1 MPYPEMMRESLRL
14 LEASRPARMK
24 EVFPRMSP
32 EEKTDLLHSFH
43 PDFRPEG
50 MRELAVGPNAGD
62 RVPHEF
68 ADQLEAKSRID
79 PRKIDLSRIDYDV
92 DVLVI
97 GGGGGGSTAALIAQE
112 HGAKVL
118 LTTKLRHGDS
128 NTTMAEGGIA
138 ASSLPHDN
146 PYLHYLDTM
155 GGGRY
160 MNKPELVK
168 ALVLDAPLVL
178 DWLMKLGVMFDR
190 DKTGSLICSL
200 AGGQSR
206 RRIHSAKDYSGLE
219 MMRVVRD
226 ECRNRDIQVLEFSPA
241 VELLKDENGQCA
253 GAILY
258 NFDTDSYL
266 VVRARCVVMAT
277 GGIGRLHIQGFP
289 TTNHY
294 GATADG
300 LVISYR
306 AGARLLYMDAIQYH
320 PSGAAWPEQM
330 LGWLCT
336 EALRGTGSHLVNV
349 EGKRFINE
357 LETRDATSSGILREV
372 DHRKK
377 GIKTPAGNEGVWVD
391 TPIIDMIG
399 GQGKIHRLFA
409 GLERRFKDYGIDMTK
424 EPLLVYPTQ
433 HYQNGGVEMMDDS
446 GRSSLPNLF
455 IAGEVGGG
463 VQGRNRLGG
472 NSLVDIF
479 VFGRRAGKAAA
490 EQAKGVK
497 PGKLTLEHVGDYHRL
512 LEQAGI
518 RPERVSPLLLPDYTT
533 VHTPVR
539 PEPADAGDQLLEPTG
554 GRR

>member
-1 MPYPEMMRESLRL
+1 MPYPESMRPSLRL
-14 LEASRPARMK
+14 LEASRRQRMQ
-24 EVFPRMSP
+24 EAFPRMTP
-32 EEKTDLLHSFH
+32 EEKTALLQAYH

-50 MRELAVGPNAGD
+50 MREIRIGPNKGD
-62 RVPHEF
+62 RAPNEF
-68 ADQLEAKSRID
+68 VDQLEARSRIHPD
-79 PRKIDLSRIDYDV
+79 EIDLENVDHDV

-97 GGGGGGSTAALIAQE
+97 GGGGGGSTAALLAQE
-112 HGAKVL
+112 SGASVL
-118 LTTKLRHGDS
+118 LATKLRHGDS

-138 ASSLPHDN
+138 AASHRHDN

-178 DWLMKLGVMFDR
+178 DWLLRMGVMFDR
-190 DKTGSLICSL
+190 DKDDTLICSL

-206 RRIHSAKDYSGLE
+206 KRIHSAKDYSGLE
-219 MMRVVRD
+219 MMRVLRD
-226 ECRNRDIQVLEFSPA
+226 ECRNRQIPVLEFSPA
-241 VELLKDENGQCA
+241 VELIKDENGQCA
-253 GAILY
+253 GAILFNY
-258 NFDTDSYL
+258 DTGGYL

-320 PSGAAWPEQM
+320 PTGAAWPEQM

-336 EALRGTGSHLVNV
+336 EALRGTGAHLVNV

-357 LETRDATSSGILREV
+357 LETRDATSSAIIREV
-372 DHRKK
+372 HDRKK
-377 GIKTPAGNEGVWVD
+377 GIRTPAGDEGVWLD
-391 TPIIDMIG
+391 TPMIDMLG
-399 GQGKIHRLFA
+399 GSGKIHRLFA
-409 GLERRFKDYGIDMTK
+409 GLERRFKSYNIDMTR

-433 HYQNGGVEMMDDS
+433 HYQNGGVDMVDDE
-446 GRSSLPNLF
+446 GRSTVPNLF
-455 IAGEVGGG
+455 LAGEVGGG

-479 VFGRRAGKAAA
+479 VFGRRAGLAAA
-490 EQAKGVK
+490 RQAREVRLGR
-497 PGKLTLEHVGDYHRL
+497 LTLQHVREYHRAL
-512 LEQAGI
+512 AEAGI
-518 RPERVSPLLLPDYTT
+518 SNGKVSPLLLPDYTN
-533 VHTPVR
+533 P
-539 PEPADAGDQLLEPTG
+539 GIWN
-554 GRR
+554 RRDRVAH

>member
-1 MPYPEMMRESLRL
+1 MPYPEMMRPSLRL
-14 LEASRPARMK
+14 LQASRAQRMR
-24 EVFPRMSP
+24 EAFPRMTP
-32 EEKTDLLHSFH
+32 EEKTALLRAYH

-50 MRELAVGPNAGD
+50 MRELRVGPNLGD
-62 RVPHEF
+62 RAPNEF
-68 ADQLEAKSRID
+68 ADQLEAGSRID
-79 PRKIDLSRIDYDV
+79 PDRIDLNRIDHDV

-112 HGAKVL
+112 SGARVL
-118 LTTKLRHGDS
+118 LATKLRHGDS

-138 ASSLPHDN
+138 AASHRHDN
-146 PYLHYLDTM
+146 PYLHYLDTL

-178 DWLMKLGVMFDR
+178 DWLLRLGVMFDR
-190 DKTGSLICSL
+190 EKDGTLICSL

-206 RRIHSAKDYSGLE
+206 KRIHSAKDYSGLE

-226 ECRNRDIQVLEFSPA
+226 ECRNREIPVLEFSPA
-241 VELLKDENGQCA
+241 VELIVDEQGNCA

-258 NFDTDSYL
+258 NYDTGRQL
-266 VVRARCVVMAT
+266 IVRARTVVMAT

-320 PSGAAWPEQM
+320 PTGAAWPEQM

-336 EALRGTGSHLVNV
+336 EALRGTGAHLVNS
-349 EGKRFINE
+349 EGRRFINE
-357 LETRDATSSGILREV
+357 LETRDATSSAILREV
-372 DHRKK
+372 DHRGA
-377 GIKTPAGNEGVWVD
+377 GIRTPSGNEGVWLD
-391 TPIIDMIG
+391 TPMIDLMG
-399 GQGKIHRLFA
+399 GAGKIHRLFA
-409 GLERRFKDYGIDMTK
+409 GLERRFNSYGIDMTR

-433 HYQNGGVEMMDDS
+433 HYQNGGVEMMDAE
-446 GRSSLPNLF
+446 GRTTVPNLF
-455 IAGEVGGG
+455 VAGEVGGG

-490 EQAKGVK
+490 IQAREVK
-497 PGKLTLEHVGDYHRL
+497 PGRLTLDHVKVYHRR
-512 LEQAGI
+512 LEEAGI
-518 RPERVSPLLLPDYTT
+518 LNGRLSPLLLPDYTT
-533 VHTPVR
+533 I
-539 PEPADAGDQLLEPTG
+539 DAATQQGQTVS
-554 GRR
+554 

>member
-1 MPYPEMMRESLRL
+1 MPYPESMRQSLRL
-14 LEASRPARMK
+14 LEASRTERMR

-32 EEKTDLLHSFH
+32 EEKTELLHAFH
-43 PDFRPEG
+43 PDFRLEG
-50 MRELAVGPNAGD
+50 MREIKVGPNKGD
-62 RVPHEF
+62 RTPHEF
-68 ADQLEAKSRID
+68 ADQLEARSRID
-79 PRKIDLSRIDYDV
+79 PDRIDLDRIDHDV

-97 GGGGGGSTAALIAQE
+97 GGGGGGSAAALLARE
-112 HGAKVL
+112 NGASVL
-118 LTTKLRHGDS
+118 LATKLRHGDS

-138 ASSLPHDN
+138 ASSQRHDN

-178 DWLMKLGVMFDR
+178 DWLLRLGVMFDR
-190 DKTGSLICSL
+190 EKDGTLICSL

-219 MMRVVRD
+219 MMRVLRD
-226 ECRNRDIQVLEFSPA
+226 ECRNREVKVLEYSPA
-241 VELLKDENGQCA
+241 VELIKDENGQCA
-253 GAILY
+253 GAVLY
-258 NFDTDSYL
+258 NYDTDQYL
-266 VVRARCVVMAT
+266 TVRAKAVVMAT

-306 AGARLLYMDAIQYH
+306 AGAPLLYMDAIQYH
-320 PSGAAWPEQM
+320 PTGAAWPEQM

-336 EALRGTGSHLVNV
+336 EALRGTGAHLVNA
-349 EGKRFINE
+349 EGRRFINE
-357 LETRDATSSGILREV
+357 LETRDATSSAILREV
-372 DHRKK
+372 DHRKI
-377 GIKTPAGNEGVWVD
+377 GIRTPAGNEGVWVD
-391 TPIIDMIG
+391 TPMIDMVG
-399 GQGKIHRLFA
+399 GAGKIHRLFA
-409 GLERRFKDYGIDMTK
+409 GLERRFKSYGIDMTK

-446 GRSSLPNLF
+446 GRSSVPNLF
-455 IAGEVGGG
+455 MAGEVGGG

-490 EQAKGVK
+490 QQAREVK
-497 PGKLTLEHVGDYHRL
+497 MGRLTLQHVKEYHRA
-512 LEQAGI
+512 LEEAGI
-518 RPERVSPLLLPDYTT
+518 ANGRLSPLLLPDYTSVESAERRGRVT
-533 VHTPVR
+533 V
-539 PEPADAGDQLLEPTG
+539 
-554 GRR
+554 

>member
-1 MPYPEMMRESLRL
+1 MPYPESMRQSLRL
-14 LEASRPARMK
+14 LEASRAERMR

-32 EEKTDLLHSFH
+32 EEKTDLLQGFH
-43 PDFRPEG
+43 PDFRADG
-50 MRELAVGPNAGD
+50 MREIRVGPNRED
-62 RVPHEF
+62 RTPHEF
-68 ADQLEAKSRID
+68 ADQLEARSRID
-79 PRKIDLSRIDYDV
+79 PDRIDLTRIDHDV

-97 GGGGGGSTAALIAQE
+97 GGGGGGSTAALLAREQ
-112 HGAKVL
+112 GARVL
-118 LTTKLRHGDS
+118 LATKLRHGDA
-128 NTTMAEGGIA
+128 NTAMAEGGIA
-138 ASSLPHDN
+138 ASSQRHDN

-168 ALVLDAPLVL
+168 ALALDAPEVL
-178 DWLMKLGVMFDR
+178 DWLLRLGVMFDR
-190 DKTGSLICSL
+190 EKDGTLICSL

-206 RRIHSAKDYSGLE
+206 RRIHSAKDYTGLE
-219 MMRVVRD
+219 MMRVIRD
-226 ECRNRDIQVLEFSPA
+226 ECRNRGIQVLEYSPA
-241 VELLKDENGQCA
+241 VELIKDENGQCA
-253 GAILY
+253 GAVLFNY
-258 NFDTDSYL
+258 DTHQYL
-266 VVRARCVVMAT
+266 TVRAKSVVMAT

-300 LVISYR
+300 LVIAYR

-320 PSGAAWPEQM
+320 PTGAAWPEQM

-336 EALRGTGSHLVNV
+336 EALRGTGAHLVNV
-349 EGKRFINE
+349 EGRRFINE
-357 LETRDATSSGILREV
+357 LETRDATSSAILREV
-372 DHRKK
+372 DHRGK
-377 GIKTPAGNEGVWVD
+377 GIRTPAGNGGVWVD

-399 GQGKIHRLFA
+399 GAGKIHRLFA
-409 GLERRFKDYGIDMTK
+409 GLERRFKSYGIDMTK

-446 GRSSLPNLF
+446 GRSSVPNLF
-455 IAGEVGGG
+455 LAGEVAGG

-490 EQAKGVK
+490 LQAREVELGR
-497 PGKLTLEHVGDYHRL
+497 LTLEHVRDYHRE

-518 RPERVSPLLLPDYTT
+518 DNGKRSPLLLPDYTS
-533 VHTPVR
+533 V
-539 PEPADAGDQLLEPTG
+539 ESAD
-554 GRR
+554 RRERVALDD

>member
-1 MPYPEMMRESLRL
+1 MPYPEMMRPSLRL
-14 LEASRPARMK
+14 LEVTRAQRMR
-24 EVFPRMSP
+24 ESFPRMTP
-32 EEKTDLLHSFH
+32 EEKTALLQAHH

-50 MRELAVGPNAGD
+50 MRELRVGPNRGD
-62 RVPHEF
+62 RTPHEF
-68 ADQLEAKSRID
+68 ADQLEARSRID
-79 PRKIDLSRIDYDV
+79 PDRIDLERIDYDV

-112 HGAKVL
+112 NGARVL
-118 LTTKLRHGDS
+118 LATKLRHGDS

-138 ASSLPHDN
+138 AAGHRHDN
-146 PYLHYLDTM
+146 PYLHYLDTL

-178 DWLMKLGVMFDR
+178 DWLLRLGVMFDR
-190 DKTGSLICSL
+190 EKDGTLICSL

-206 RRIHSAKDYSGLE
+206 KRIHSAKDYSGLE

-226 ECRNRDIQVLEFSPA
+226 ECRNRGIPVLEFSPA
-241 VELLKDENGQCA
+241 VELIEDERGSCA

-258 NFDTDSYL
+258 SYDTGRYL
-266 VVRARCVVMAT
+266 VVRARTVVMAT

-306 AGARLLYMDAIQYH
+306 AGGRLLYMDAIQYH

-336 EALRGTGSHLVNV
+336 EALRGTGAHLVNV
-349 EGKRFINE
+349 EGGRFINE

-372 DHRKK
+372 DHRGK
-377 GIKTPAGNEGVWVD
+377 GIETPAGNGGVWLD
-391 TPIIDMIG
+391 TPMIDMLG
-399 GQGKIHRLFA
+399 GAGKIHRLFA
-409 GLERRFKDYGIDMTK
+409 GLERRFNSYGIDMTR

-433 HYQNGGVEMMDDS
+433 HYQNGGVEMMDAE
-446 GRSSLPNLF
+446 GRTTVPNLF
-455 IAGEVGGG
+455 VAGEVGGG

-479 VFGRRAGKAAA
+479 VFGRRAGRAAA
-490 EQAKGVK
+490 LQAREAK
-497 PGKLTLEHVGDYHRL
+497 PGRLSLDHVREYHHQLEEEGILNGRL
-512 LEQAGI
+512 
-518 RPERVSPLLLPDYTT
+518 SPLLLPDYTT
-533 VHTPVR
+533 I
-539 PEPADAGDQLLEPTG
+539 DAETQQGQTVS
-554 GRR
+554 

>member
-1 MPYPEMMRESLRL
+1 MPYPESMRESLRR
-14 LEASRPARMK
+14 LEQSRRGRMQ
-24 EVFPRMSP
+24 ETFPRMSP
-32 EEKTDLLHSFH
+32 EEKTDLLHGYH
-43 PDFRPEG
+43 PDFRTDG
-50 MRELAVGPNAGD
+50 MREIRVGPNRGD
-62 RVPHEF
+62 LTPHEF
-68 ADQLEAKSRID
+68 ADQLEARSRVD
-79 PRKIDLSRIDYDV
+79 PRQIDLSRIDHDV

-97 GGGGGGSTAALIAQE
+97 GGGGGGSTAALLAQE
-112 HGAKVL
+112 SGASVL
-118 LTTKLRHGDS
+118 LATKLRHGDS

-138 ASSLPHDN
+138 AASQVHDN

-160 MNKPELVK
+160 MNKPELVR
-168 ALVLDAPLVL
+168 ALVMDAPLVL

-190 DKTGSLICSL
+190 EKDGTLICSL

-226 ECRNRDIQVLEFSPA
+226 ECRNRGIPVLEFSPA
-241 VELLKDENGQCA
+241 VELLKDDQDQCA

-258 NFDTDSYL
+258 NFDTAGYL
-266 VVRARCVVMAT
+266 VVRAKCVIMAT

-300 LVISYR
+300 LIMAYR
-306 AGARLLYMDAIQYH
+306 AGAKLLYMDAIQYH
-320 PSGAAWPEQM
+320 PTGAAWPEQM

-336 EALRGTGSHLVNV
+336 EALRGTGAHLVNV
-349 EGKRFINE
+349 EGERFVNE
-357 LETRDATSSGILREV
+357 LETRDATSSAIIREV

-391 TPIIDMIG
+391 TPMIDMIG

-409 GLERRFKDYGIDMTK
+409 GLERRFNGYGIDMTR

-433 HYQNGGVEMMDDS
+433 HYQNGGVDMVDDS
-446 GRSSLPNLF
+446 GRTTVPNLF
-455 IAGEVGGG
+455 MAGEVGGG

-479 VFGRRAGKAAA
+479 VFGRRSGRAAA
-490 EQAKGVK
+490 TQAREVSLGA
-497 PGKLTLEHVGDYHRL
+497 LSLAHVDHYHRML
-512 LEQAGI
+512 DECGI
-518 RPERVSPLLLPDYTT
+518 EPGRLSPMLLPDYTT
-533 VHTPVR
+533 PDFATR
-539 PEPADAGDQLLEPTG
+539 R
-554 GRR
+554 GRVSFVP

>member
-1 MPYPEMMRESLRL
+1 MPYPESMRPSLQL
-14 LEASRPARMK
+14 LEASRRQRMQ
-24 EVFPRMSP
+24 EAFPRMTP
-32 EEKTDLLHSFH
+32 EEKTALLQAYH

-50 MRELAVGPNAGD
+50 MREIRIGPNKGD
-62 RVPHEF
+62 RAPNEF
-68 ADQLEAKSRID
+68 VDQLEARSRID
-79 PRKIDLSRIDYDV
+79 PDEIDLENIDHDV

-97 GGGGGGSTAALIAQE
+97 GGGGGGSAAALLAQE
-112 HGAKVL
+112 SGASVL
-118 LTTKLRHGDS
+118 LATKLRHGDS

-138 ASSLPHDN
+138 AASHRHDN

-178 DWLMKLGVMFDR
+178 DWLLQMGVMFDR
-190 DKTGSLICSL
+190 DRDDTLICSL

-206 RRIHSAKDYSGLE
+206 KRIHSAKDYSGLE
-219 MMRVVRD
+219 MMRVLRD
-226 ECRNRDIQVLEFSPA
+226 ECRNRQIPVLEFSPA
-241 VELLKDENGQCA
+241 VELIKDENGQCA
-253 GAILY
+253 GAILFNY
-258 NFDTDSYL
+258 DTGGYL
-266 VVRARCVVMAT
+266 VVRSRCVVMAT

-320 PSGAAWPEQM
+320 PTGAAWPEQM

-336 EALRGTGSHLVNV
+336 EALRGTGAHLVNV

-357 LETRDATSSGILREV
+357 LETRDATSSAIIREV
-372 DHRKK
+372 HDRKK
-377 GIKTPAGNEGVWVD
+377 GIRTPAGNEGVWLD
-391 TPIIDMIG
+391 TPMIDMLG
-399 GQGKIHRLFA
+399 GRGKIHRLFA
-409 GLERRFKDYGIDMTK
+409 GLERRFKSYNIDMTR

-433 HYQNGGVEMMDDS
+433 HYQNGGVDMVDDE
-446 GRSSLPNLF
+446 GRSTVPNLF
-455 IAGEVGGG
+455 LAGEVGGG

-479 VFGRRAGKAAA
+479 VFGRRAGRAAA
-490 EQAKGVK
+490 LQAREVK
-497 PGKLTLEHVGDYHRL
+497 LGRLTLQHVKEYHRAL
-512 LEQAGI
+512 AEAGI
-518 RPERVSPLLLPDYTT
+518 SNGKVSPLLLPDYTN
-533 VHTPVR
+533 PR
-539 PEPADAGDQLLEPTG
+539 IWD
-554 GRR
+554 RRDKVAH

>member
-1 MPYPEMMRESLRL
+1 MPYPESMRQSLRL
-14 LEASRPARMK
+14 LEASRAERMR

-32 EEKTDLLHSFH
+32 EEKTDLLQGFH
-43 PDFRPEG
+43 PDFRAGG
-50 MRELAVGPNAGD
+50 MREIRVGPNRGD
-62 RVPHEF
+62 RTPHEF
-68 ADQLEAKSRID
+68 ADQLEARSRID
-79 PRKIDLSRIDYDV
+79 PERIDLTRIDHDV

-97 GGGGGGSTAALIAQE
+97 GGGGGGSTAALLAQE
-112 HGAKVL
+112 NGASVL
-118 LTTKLRHGDS
+118 LATKLRHGDA

-138 ASSLPHDN
+138 ASSQRHDN

-178 DWLMKLGVMFDR
+178 DWLLRLGVMFDR
-190 DKTGSLICSL
+190 EKDGTLICSL

-219 MMRVVRD
+219 MMRVIRD
-226 ECRNRDIQVLEFSPA
+226 ECRNRGIQVLEYSPA
-241 VELLKDENGQCA
+241 VELIKDENGACA
-253 GAILY
+253 GAVLY
-258 NFDTDSYL
+258 NYDTDQYL
-266 VVRARCVVMAT
+266 TVRAKSVVMAT

-300 LVISYR
+300 LVIAYR

-336 EALRGTGSHLVNV
+336 EALRGTGAHLVNV

-357 LETRDATSSGILREV
+357 LETRDATSSAILREV

-377 GIKTPAGNEGVWVD
+377 GVRTPAGNEGVWLD

-399 GQGKIHRLFA
+399 GAGKIHRLFA
-409 GLERRFKDYGIDMTK
+409 GLERRFKSYGIDMTR

-433 HYQNGGVEMMDDS
+433 HYQNGGVEMMDDA
-446 GRSSLPNLF
+446 GRSSVPNLF
-455 IAGEVGGG
+455 LAGEVGGG

-490 EQAKGVK
+490 LQAKEVK
-497 PGKLTLEHVGDYHRL
+497 LGKLTLEHVREYHRAL
-512 LEQAGI
+512 DEAGI
-518 RPERVSPLLLPDYTT
+518 DNGKHSPLLLPDYTT
-533 VHTPVR
+533 VESAER
-539 PEPADAGDQLLEPTG
+539 R
-554 GRR
+554 GRVVLDV